1 MLASSL
7 WVAFIDSSFQASNI
21 FSPSETVRIIRHL
34 LPSLPSC
41 HLLQI
46 SSLFPNHRSVPAGP
60 LTSQLGTC
68 PLKQQQR
75 PWPRAPSGTPGFDQR
90 LFELQSHVR
99 EERKASQGRT
109 PGLHVSMPPCPGQKL
124 ISEIADSQILC
135 TEGKRWCWQY
145 IAVGE
150 GGGSHFGWGDPADG
164 DLLPQ
169 KRTYG

>member
-1 MLASSL
+1 MLVSSL
-7 WVAFIDSSFQASNI
+7 WVAFIDSSFQVSNI
-21 FSPSETVRIIRHL
+21 FSPSETVRIIWHL

-46 SSLFPNHRSVPAGP
+46 SSLFPNHQSVPAGP

-145 IAVGE
+145 TAKEEAVIL
-150 GGGSHFGWGDPADG
+150 GGGNPADG